1 MRLGAATFLV
11 VVLALSGCGGSARP
25 AARST
30 AATTTRASEP
40 ASRGLPV
47 TDPVAPDFALR
58 DQDGRV
64 VRLSAQRGRLVL
76 LTFLYTQCRD
86 VCPLIAAKLGAVVRA
101 VPPAERRRLRVLAVS
116 VDPAHDTRA
125 AVRRFVRRLSLPAQF
140 RYLTGN
146 LDELRPIWQAY
157 NLTVDV
163 KNVETVD
170 HSAYVLLIDRSGTPR
185 LYYKPT
191 FSAGAVLADL
201 RRMARRSS

>member
-1 MRLGAATFLV
+1 MRPGGATLLV
-11 VVLALSGCGGSARP
+11 VVLALAGCGGRAHLATP
-25 AARST
+25 ST
-30 AATTTRASEP
+30 AATTQPPEP

-47 TDPVAPDFALR
+47 ADPVAPDFALR

-64 VRLSAQRGRLVL
+64 VRLSAQRGRYVL

-101 VPPAERRRLRVLAVS
+101 APPVERRRLRVLAVS

-125 AVRRFVRRLSLPAQF
+125 AARRFVRRLSLPAQF

-146 LDELRPIWQAY
+146 VDELRPIWQAY

-170 HSAYVLLIDRSGTPR
+170 HSAYVLLIDQTGKPR

-191 FSAGAVLADL
+191 FSTSAVLQDL
-201 RRMARRSS
+201 GRMARREP